1 MDRILSPRLAAVAA
15 EIPPCRTVAD
25 IGTDHAFLPIFLVQN
40 GRCERVYAS
49 DIRQGPL
56 LRAKT
61 YLNRYLGAGQTQVI
75 PVLGDG
81 LENIP
86 ERCDVVVIAGMGGD
100 TVVGI
105 LQKADPTP
113 DQRFVLQ
120 VMTSAEDVRRYL
132 NGNGWETEDE
142 TVVEDGKYLYTV
154 MRVRPGTGREYAEE
168 DAYFSPP
175 LRKKRDKLTLRY
187 LNRQIDRLQTVIR
200 GKQQAQEPRSTE
212 NEQRICMNFR
222 RIRDEYFGG

>member
-1 MDRILSPRLAAVAA
+1 MERILSPRLAAVAA

-49 DIRQGPL
+49 DIGQGPL
-56 LRAKT
+56 LRAKM

-75 PVLGDG
+75 PILGDG

-100 TVVGI
+100 TVMGI

-113 DQRFVLQ
+113 NQRFVLQ

-132 NGNGWETEDE
+132 SENGWEMENE
-142 TVVEDGKYLYTV
+142 SVVEDGKHLYTV
-154 MRVRPGTGREYAEE
+154 MRVRRGTEQAFAEE
-168 DAYFSPP
+168 DAYFSPS
-175 LRKKRDKLTLRY
+175 LQKKRDALTLRY
-187 LNRQIDRLQTVIR
+187 LERQIERLQMVIR
-200 GKQQAQEPRSTE
+200 GKQQAQEPLNTE
-212 NEQRICMNFR
+212 SEQRICMKLR
-222 RIRDEYFGG
+222 RIRDEYYGG